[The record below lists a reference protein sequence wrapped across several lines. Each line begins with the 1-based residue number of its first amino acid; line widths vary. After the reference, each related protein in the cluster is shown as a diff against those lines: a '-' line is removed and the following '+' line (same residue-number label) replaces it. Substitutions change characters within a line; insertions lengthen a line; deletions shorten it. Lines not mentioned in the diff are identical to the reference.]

1 MKNLYPFR
9 SPFHFAASCLLLGVL
24 GLLFAGC
31 ATSAPTVLRPA
42 QTNRVRLL
50 VTNSVPTTTFMTN
63 TLAAGG
69 SEVVSVTNLVTR
81 VVTNVVEVV
90 TPAVTYQEVKLP
102 PLLTGAVQAAGAV
115 APVPWAGGAASLLV
129 GLGGIVVGWVNK
141 RRRDKAL
148 GEAVDWKDT
157 AATLV
162 GNVETLRL
170 AALKLPAYTPQMDAN
185 VMRAIKTAQSLA
197 GVKGKVHEL
206 VEQHTQDTL
215 PAA

>member
-1 MKNLYPFR
+1 MKRLL
-9 SPFHFAASCLLLGVL
+9 SSLALTALLL
-24 GLLFAGC
+24 AGC

-42 QTNRVRLL
+42 STNTVRLL
-50 VTNSVPTTTFMTN
+50 VTNSVPVVSFTDSVD
-63 TLAAGG
+63 AAGHTN
-69 SEVVSVTNLVTR
+69 VVAATNLVTR

-129 GLGGIVVGWVNK
+129 GAAGIVVGWVNK

-197 GVKGKVHEL
+197 GVKAKVHEL

-215 PAA
+215 PS